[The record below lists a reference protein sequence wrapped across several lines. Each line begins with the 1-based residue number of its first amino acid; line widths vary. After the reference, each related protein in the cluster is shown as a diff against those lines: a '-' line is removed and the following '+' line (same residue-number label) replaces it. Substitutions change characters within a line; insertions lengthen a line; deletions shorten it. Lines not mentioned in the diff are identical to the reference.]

1 MDKLEETI
9 LKYKS
14 KKFLVIEPGGN
25 NGDRLI
31 YWGMEK
37 KLKEFGID
45 YAVLQYNEVPWF
57 PFLHKLHFGL
67 WKRILNITEVVSKS
81 NSGLKVAINKLDK
94 RVYERTIKV
103 DKICAGSSLV
113 ILIHGGGNINDL
125 WHGIRLLR
133 NVIQHNRNSI
143 VIVGPQ
149 TYWFQETC
157 FPELFQVAK
166 REIYLFCRE
175 KYSYNLLNS
184 MDLPENIHVHLCH
197 DTTFYLSKEDFHPRE
212 SIYDLICLRTD
223 KESAIF
229 RKKGNSKGL
238 QRIGMKGLKK
248 PLERVLVWDISL
260 IANFRDFLHLVEGS
274 RKVYTDRL
282 HVAILA
288 ALLGKDTTLYPNSYY
303 KNKGVY
309 EYSLFDYPNVKF
321 VDAPKHLEE
330 IETMLEFQS
339 TTFDRG
345 EI

>member
-31 YWGMEK
+31 YTGMEK
-37 KLKEFGID
+37 KLKEFKID
-45 YAVLQYNEVPWF
+45 FVVLQYNEMPWF
-57 PFLHKLHFGL
+57 PFLHRLYFGL
-67 WKRILNITEVVSKS
+67 WKRILNIAKAVGTS
-81 NSGLKVAINKLDK
+81 NSSLKIAFDKLDK
-94 RVYERTIKV
+94 RVYERTIRV
-103 DKICAGSSLV
+103 HKICAGSSRI

-133 NVIQHNRNSI
+133 NVIQHNLNNI

-157 FPELFQVAK
+157 FPELFQAAK
-166 REIYLFCRE
+166 QEIYLFCRE
-175 KYSYNLLNS
+175 KYSYNPLNS

-229 RKKGNSKGL
+229 RKKNNGKRS
-238 QRIGMKGLKK
+238 QRIAMKGLKK
-248 PLERVLVWDISL
+248 SPERVLIWDISL
-260 IANFRDFLHLVEGS
+260 LPNFRHFLHLVEGS

-288 ALLGKDTTLYPNSYY
+288 ALLGKDTTLYSNSYY

-309 EYSLFDYPNVKF
+309 EYSLSDYPNVKF
-321 VDAPKHLEE
+321 VDVQKHLEE
-330 IETMLEFQS
+330 IETTLEFPS
-339 TTFDRG
+339 TTFDCG